1 MKDIFV
7 FISEVVKTLI
17 LAAIIVIP
25 VRVFLFQPFLVRGS
39 SMEPNYYQGDYLIV
53 DQFSYRVREPER
65 GEVIVFH
72 SPQPPERRFIKRIIG
87 LPQETVILEE
97 GIIYIVSEEGEKRL
111 LNEDYYLKEETP
123 GDFEVE
129 LSTGEY
135 FVLGDN
141 RRASLDS
148 RNWGSVPREN
158 IIGRVGIQISPFST
172 FAKAGAFLMVN
183 YER

>member
-1 MKDIFV
+1 MKI
-7 FISEVVKTLI
+7 ITL
-17 LAAIIVIP
+17 
-25 VRVFLFQPFLVRGS
+25 
-39 SMEPNYYQGDYLIV
+39 
-53 DQFSYRVREPER
+53 
-65 GEVIVFH
+65 
-72 SPQPPERRFIKRIIG
+72 KKK
-87 LPQETVILEE
+87 LPVIL
-97 GIIYIVSEEGEKRL
+97 K
-111 LNEDYYLKEETP
+111 
-123 GDFEVE
+123 FE